1 MDGRYYQEGPKPASR
16 ANGDIA
22 DADAVRLS
30 ELFRELDD
38 KASDAGI
45 IEWALRQPSMEEV
58 FLKIA
63 RASEVELQEKLKQE
77 ETQKKRPRTFH
88 V

>member
-1 MDGRYYQEGPKPASR
+1 MQLLSG
-16 ANGDIA
+16 A

-45 IEWALRQPSMEEV
+45 VEWALRQPSMEEV

-63 RASEVELQEKLKQE
+63 RASEVEQEKLKHE
-77 ETQKKRPRTFH
+77 ETQRKDSL
-88 V
+88 VVNV